1 MSVESRNVILLDPRG
16 VVVSGGKEVLDRQ
29 LAYGFSYN
37 RLKGNSRSKFIV
49 LSSGNRKLHRFL
61 STPVFEDHVI
71 CKPTINFVKF
81 SLLATK
87 LIRKNHINVSLLI
100 AGDPWESFWSAYFL
114 RIFLRIKVPIQI
126 HVHGDIADLK
136 WRRLSFRNR
145 MRFYVAHLSL
155 KRADG
160 IRAVSSI
167 QRNKLVKEFNFDPK
181 IIVVIPVPIDIP
193 KVITKLRARPKTL
206 GYVGRIHHDRGLKDF
221 LEFIKK
227 INSFSKDFKVIIAGS
242 GPQESNF
249 LMKLNLILPTKR
261 FVFYGQVPNKNLKKV
276 WKEIGVLVSTAPS
289 ESYGRVLRESLLHGV
304 PVWASTSSGV
314 LELKKHWNSNS
325 FKILDL
331 NKPSDLL
338 FIQFLNL
345 LDVKIKKSDNQRF
358 IKANNTYSQKIGQSW
373 SQLIANAKIID

>member
-1 MSVESRNVILLDPRG
+1 MSAESRNVILLDPRG
-16 VVVSGGKEVLDRQ
+16 VVVSGGKEVLERQ

-114 RIFLRIKVPIQI
+114 RIFLRIKVPIQT
-126 HVHGDIADLK
+126 HVHGDIADPK

-193 KVITKLRARPKTL
+193 KVITKLPARPKTL

-227 INSFSKDFKVIIAGS
+227 INSFSKDFKLIMAGS

-249 LMKLNLILPTKR
+249 LMKLNLILPAKR
-261 FVFYGQVPNKNLKKV
+261 IVFYGQVPNKNLKKV

-304 PVWASTSSGV
+304 PVWASASSGV
-314 LELKKHWNSNS
+314 LELKKHWHSNS

-338 FIQFLNL
+338 FTQFLNL

-373 SQLIANAKIID
+373 TQLIANAKIID